1 MKPRTSLLVLA
12 ALFVV
17 AHGAGDRPRA
27 QSIASRATPPA
38 SIPTVSLANVA
49 RQGFFFAGGQYVK
62 AQGATEETMGGAMY
76 VEVMVP
82 RQIRSPYPIVFLHGA
97 GQTGVDW
104 LQTPDGRP
112 GWAYDFLDM
121 GYVVYLQ
128 DFPARGRSQYVP
140 GVDGTPDR
148 LNLNIRTAPNLE
160 ETFTAAAAR
169 GDFPQ
174 AKKHTQ
180 WPGTGRIGDTVFD
193 AFARTQVQFLAGARQ
208 ETLTRDANI
217 ALLDMIGTP
226 VILLTHSQGGAFGWL
241 VADARPTLVKA
252 IVTVEPAA
260 PPIRGVNQ
268 AKLTY
273 NEGGGLSWGVA
284 NSPITYEPAISDPSE
299 LKPVLEARAPAA
311 DPSNAAGVPA
321 DKVPCYVQQE
331 PARRLKNLQRI
342 PVLFL
347 NGEGSYHRIYDHCLA
362 KWLNQAGVKAQ
373 YVEMERAGMPGNGHM
388 MMLEKNSAAIARY
401 MGNWLS
407 RNARPAAGEN
417 PSRAM
422 PPKTI
427 PTFATEN
434 VARKGV
440 YFAGGSYW
448 GPQGSQI
455 MRGAMYTEVWVP
467 RQIRHPNPVVLFH
480 ANGQTGVIWQQ
491 TPDGRAGW
499 AYRLLE
505 QGFVVYM
512 VDYPARGRSAY
523 VPVAGPDGKAPV
535 DGNLGIRTA
544 LELERIWTNT
554 RERGDFPLKAN
565 HTQWPGAGTIGDPV
579 FDTFMKSQV
588 QFAGASVGLARD
600 ATISLLDTIGAPV
613 ILLAHS
619 QGGGIAF
626 DVIEQRAS
634 LVRALVSLEPGGPQF
649 GNVDTA
655 KVTAGPRN
663 PNSWGLTTSRF
674 EYDPPAGSP
683 ADLNVVLEEKSERVD
698 EARCWMQVEPARR
711 LARWRNVRVL
721 APSANGTYHRVYDPC
736 IPKFLRQAGVQTDFV
751 RLEDVGITGNSHIMM
766 LEKNSD
772 DIIRFVTTWIQ
783 KNVPATAA
791 AATN

>member
-1 MKPRTSLLVLA
+1 MSQVFDRSRRLPRGAGPADTAGLARPCMLDRSRQGLASPSSQRPSPICRLTILSVGSTTAALHRKEGVMKPRLFIGVLT

-17 AHGAGDRPRA
+17 AGIADEVQA
-27 QSIASRATPPA
+27 QAASKAAPP
-38 SIPTVSLANVA
+38 SIPTVSLQNVA
-49 RQGFFFAGGQYVK
+49 RHGFFYAGGKYVGEL
-62 AQGATEETMGGAMY
+62 GADKESTMGGAMY

-82 RQIRSPYPIVFLHGA
+82 KQIRSPYPIVFLHGA

-104 LQTPDGRP
+104 LLTPDGRP
-112 GWAYDFLDM
+112 GWAYNFLDM

-128 DFPARGRSQYVP
+128 DFPTRGRSQYVP
-140 GVDGTPDR
+140 GVDGTPGQ

-169 GDFPQ
+169 GNFPQ

-180 WPGTGRIGDTVFD
+180 WPGTGRMGDKIFD
-193 AFARTQVQFLAGARQ
+193 DFAKTQVQFLAGGRQ
-208 ETLTRDANI
+208 ETLTRDANV
-217 ALLDMIGTP
+217 ALLDMINTP

-241 VADARPTLVKA
+241 IADARPNLVKA
-252 IVTVEPAA
+252 IMTLEPAA
-260 PPIRGVNQ
+260 PPIRGVDQ

-273 NEGGGLSWGVA
+273 NPGGGLTWGVA
-284 NSPITYEPAISDPSE
+284 NSPITYEPAVSNPSE
-299 LKPVLEARAPAA
+299 LQTVLEQQAPA
-311 DPSNAAGVPA
+311 A

-331 PARRLKNLQRI
+331 PARKLKNLQNI
-342 PVLFL
+342 PVLFMV
-347 NGEGSYHRIYDHCLA
+347 GEGSYHRIYDHCLA
-362 KWLNQAGVKAQ
+362 KWLNQAGVKTE

-388 MMLEKNSAAIARY
+388 MMLEKNSAAIAKY
-401 MGNWLS
+401 MGNWLG

-523 VPVAGPDGKAPV
+523 VPVMGPDGKA
-535 DGNLGIRTA
+535 DR
-544 LELERIWTNT
+544 
-554 RERGDFPLKAN
+554 K
-565 HTQWPGAGTIGDPV
+565 
-579 FDTFMKSQV
+579 
-588 QFAGASVGLARD
+588 
-600 ATISLLDTIGAPV
+600 
-613 ILLAHS
+613 
-619 QGGGIAF
+619 
-626 DVIEQRAS
+626 
-634 LVRALVSLEPGGPQF
+634 
-649 GNVDTA
+649 
-655 KVTAGPRN
+655 
-663 PNSWGLTTSRF
+663 
-674 EYDPPAGSP
+674 
-683 ADLNVVLEEKSERVD
+683 
-698 EARCWMQVEPARR
+698 
-711 LARWRNVRVL
+711 
-721 APSANGTYHRVYDPC
+721 
-736 IPKFLRQAGVQTDFV
+736 
-751 RLEDVGITGNSHIMM
+751 
-766 LEKNSD
+766 
-772 DIIRFVTTWIQ
+772 
-783 KNVPATAA
+783 
-791 AATN
+791 